1 MSLLNKKATKEFIL
15 MIAQEKDP
23 RVKKWSQ
30 VSPDSVLAAEGALKR
45 WIINQTEPSNLPR
58 VGRTVKL

>member
-1 MSLLNKKATKEFIL
+1 MSLLNKKATKDFIL
-15 MIAQEKDP
+15 MMAQQKDP

-30 VSPDSVLAAEGALKR
+30 VSPDSILAAEEALKR
-45 WIINQTEPSNLPR
+45 WIYQHTEPSLLPR

>member
-1 MSLLNKKATKEFIL
+1 MLLNKKATKEFIL
-15 MIAQEKDP
+15 RAAQSNDP

-30 VSPDSVLAAEGALKR
+30 VSPESVLDAEAALKR
-45 WIINQTEPSNLPR
+45 WIYTKITPQNLPR

>member
-1 MSLLNKKATKEFIL
+1 

-45 WIINQTEPSNLPR
+45 WIHSQTEPSNLPR

>member
-1 MSLLNKKATKEFIL
+1 MSLLNKKATKDFIL
-15 MIAQEKDP
+15 MMAQQKDP

-30 VSPDSVLAAEGALKR
+30 VSPDSILAAEGALKR
-45 WIINQTEPSNLPR
+45 WIDQHTGPSHLPR

>member
-1 MSLLNKKATKEFIL
+1 MLLNHKATREFIL
-15 MIAQEKDP
+15 AVAQDKDP

-30 VSPDSVLAAEGALKR
+30 VSPESLDAAEAAMKS
-45 WIINQTEPSNLPR
+45 WIHDRTNPQNLPR